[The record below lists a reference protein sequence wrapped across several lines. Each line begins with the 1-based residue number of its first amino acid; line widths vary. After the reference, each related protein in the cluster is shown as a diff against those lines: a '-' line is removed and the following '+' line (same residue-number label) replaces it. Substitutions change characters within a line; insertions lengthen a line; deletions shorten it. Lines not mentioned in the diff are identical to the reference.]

1 MSAAR
6 PPEGAQLPPGETAR
20 SAKGEPVNAQ
30 PIKVLA
36 VEDSENDARLA
47 MRLLRRAGFAPEFH
61 RVQDLAALQSA
72 LVQGPWDAVISDFSM
87 PGFSGLEALSTF
99 RSSGLDIPF
108 IFVSGTIG
116 EETAVVAM
124 KAGANDYVMKDNMS
138 RLAPVLERELVQAA
152 RRAAHREAEAEL
164 RRFEAQLGE
173 AQKMESLGTLAG
185 GIAHDFNN
193 ILGAIL
199 GNVELARGEVD
210 AGHPVLV
217 MLGEIQKAGLRA
229 RDLVRQILTFSRRQ
243 PQQLRNVALRPIVD
257 ETYGLLRVTL
267 PAGVELELSLSNEP
281 LHVDGDATQLQQVLM
296 NLSTN
301 AWHALR
307 GEVGKIVIGLEA
319 AHLDAATARA
329 LSGLVAGPYAHLWV
343 SDTGMGMDAATRE
356 RIFEPFFTTKPTGQ
370 GTGLGLSVVHGIV
383 VAHQGSIAVDSLPGQ
398 GSTFHLYLPAVNPP
412 LPTMSVERLSDA
424 PLLGH
429 GEHVIYL
436 DDDETVML
444 VVERLLERAGYRC
457 SGFTDAAAALEAIGD
472 EPGAVDLFVTDYNM
486 PGRSGL
492 DVAREIAAIRPGLP
506 VVISSGLITD
516 ELREQAAA
524 AGVRA
529 MLEKEDTFRD
539 LTALVGRLLAA
550 AR

>member
-1 MSAAR
+1 MNA
-6 PPEGAQLPPGETAR
+6 
-20 SAKGEPVNAQ
+20 AQ
-30 PIKVLA
+30 PIRVLA
-36 VEDSENDARLA
+36 IEDSENDVRLA
-47 MRLLRRAGFAPEFH
+47 MRLLRRAGFAPEFQ
-61 RVQDLAALQSA
+61 RVQDLAALQAA

-87 PGFSGLEALSTF
+87 PGFSGLEALNAF
-99 RSSGLDIPF
+99 RATGLDIPF

-164 RRFEAQLGE
+164 RRFEVQLGE

-199 GNVELARGEVD
+199 GNVELARGELE
-210 AGHPVLV
+210 ASHPALV
-217 MLGEIQKAGLRA
+217 NLSEIQKAGLRA

-267 PAGVELELSLSNEP
+267 PAGVELELSLCDEP

-301 AWHALR
+301 AWHALH
-307 GEVGKIVIGLEA
+307 GEVGKIVIGLEPT
-319 AHLDAATARA
+319 HLDAATARA
-329 LSGLVAGPYAHLWV
+329 LSGLVAGPYVHLWV
-343 SDTGMGMDAATRE
+343 SDTGRGMDAATRE

-383 VAHQGSIAVDSLPGQ
+383 VAHQGSIAIDSAPGR

-412 LPTMSVERLSDA
+412 MSVTSVEGAAQVPS
-424 PLLGH
+424 PGH
-429 GEHVIYL
+429 GEHIVYL

-444 VVERLLERAGYRC
+444 VVVRLLERAGYRC
-457 SGFTDAAAALEAIGD
+457 SGYTTAAAALAAVAES
-472 EPGAVDLFVTDYNM
+472 PGSVDLFVTDFNM

-492 DVAREIAAIRPGLP
+492 DVAHEIATIRPGLP

-529 MLEKEDTFRD
+529 LLEKEDTFRE
-539 LTALVGRLLAA
+539 LSALVARLLATA
-550 AR
+550 G